1 MEPETTALITD
12 PMGVFGFLAAIVA
25 GVFWVSELPRCK
37 KLFEVVPPVI
47 YVYFLPMLA
56 TTAGIT
62 PSASPLYDWT
72 VPYLLLFALLMLMVS
87 VDVMSIVRSWAG
99 WRSSWWLRAR
109 WASSSADRFRS

>member
-62 PSASPLYDWT
+62 PSRR
-72 VPYLLLFALLMLMVS
+72 
-87 VDVMSIVRSWAG
+87 RSTTG
-99 WRSSWWLRAR
+99 RSRTSSSSRSSC
-109 WASSSADRFRS
+109 